1 MKTLNIS
8 DARNTLPALVESVSA
23 TRVPVML
30 LRYGKPAAMLVP
42 VVDQA
47 TQANP
52 YPLRGLAISAS
63 TDFDAPLSDLW
74 EACDVA
80 EDTEVYQAK
89 TKGQAKA
96 RRKGKTS

>member
-8 DARNTLPALVESVSA
+8 DARNTLPALVESVSV

-52 YPLRGLAISAS
+52 YPLREFAISVS
-63 TDFDAPLSDLW
+63 VDFDAPLSDLW

-80 EDTEVYQAK
+80 EGTNVDQAKSQGQAK
-89 TKGQAKA
+89 TRLKGN
-96 RRKGKTS
+96 

>member
-8 DARNTLPALVESVSA
+8 EARNTLPALVESVFA
-23 TRVPVML
+23 TRVPVLL

-47 TQANP
+47 MQANP
-52 YPLRGLAISAS
+52 YPLRGLAISAPA
-63 TDFDAPLSDLW
+63 DFDAPLSDLW

-80 EDTEVYQAK
+80 EDMEIYQTK
-89 TKGQAKA
+89 TKGPAKT

>member
-8 DARNTLPALVESVSA
+8 DARNTLPALVESVSV

-52 YPLRGLAISAS
+52 YPLRGLALSAS
-63 TDFDAPLSDLW
+63 ADFDAPLSDLW
-74 EACDVA
+74 EACDAA
-80 EDTEVYQAK
+80 EGTDASR
-89 TKGQAKA
+89 AKA
-96 RRKGKTS
+96 KGHAKVSRKGKTS